1 MKHIAISENH
11 LYSKSYA
18 KGNKYVGENV
28 VIYVLKD
35 LKAKKLMMANP
46 MKVYINR
53 IGITVSK
60 KLGGAVCRTR
70 IKRILRE
77 GLRQTEKENKVKG
90 GYLVVLAAR
99 SGAREAKSTDIA
111 NDVKRAFMSLGLI
124 EKKEKADTESAICAK
139 TEKESDFKAAENSAC
154 ENEENT

>member
-18 KGNKYVGENV
+18 KGNKYVGKNV

-77 GLRQTEKENKVKG
+77 GLRQTEKENKVKQN
-90 GYLVVLAAR
+90 R
-99 SGAREAKSTDIA
+99 MC
-111 NDVKRAFMSLGLI
+111 AFLKNLH
-124 EKKEKADTESAICAK
+124 ES
-139 TEKESDFKAAENSAC
+139 TEKG
-154 ENEENT
+154 NERIPVDQQSLLSSKG

>member
-1 MKHIAISENH
+1 MKHIAITENH

-18 KGNKYVGENV
+18 KGKKYVGENIV
-28 VIYVLKD
+28 VYVLKD

-77 GLRQTEKENKVKG
+77 GLRQTEKKYKVKG

-99 SGAREAKSTDIA
+99 SGAAHAKSTDIEK
-111 NDVKRAFMSLGLI
+111 DIKRAFISLGLI
-124 EKKEKADTESAICAK
+124 ENEKEYAVPAICAGAA
-139 TEKESDFKAAENSAC
+139 EKESNFPKEEKFAC
-154 ENEENT
+154 EDEKNT

>member
-18 KGNKYVGENV
+18 KGRKYVGENV

-111 NDVKRAFMSLGLI
+111 NDVKRAFLSLGLI
-124 EKKEKADTESAICAK
+124 EKKEKSDTVSEISAK

>member
-1 MKHIAISENH
+1 
-11 LYSKSYA
+11 
-18 KGNKYVGENV
+18 
-28 VIYVLKD
+28 
-35 LKAKKLMMANP
+35 MANH

-111 NDVKRAFMSLGLI
+111 NDVKRAFLSLGLI
-124 EKKEKADTESAICAK
+124 EKKEKSDTVSEISAK